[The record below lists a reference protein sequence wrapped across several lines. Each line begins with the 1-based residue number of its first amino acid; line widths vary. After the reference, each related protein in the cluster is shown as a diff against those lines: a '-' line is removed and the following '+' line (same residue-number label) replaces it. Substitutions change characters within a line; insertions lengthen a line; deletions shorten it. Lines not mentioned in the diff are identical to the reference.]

1 MEVQPQATQPAIQ
14 PNRLA
19 FDEELFKRSEE
30 FCTKLMESIPE
41 LGGVAIVPLWI
52 TQPEKMPPALLR
64 LRDPNGP
71 PMAPILKLVENL
83 MSFSQSLT
91 RELVSQ
97 YRMFDNYAAELAARI
112 KEHEEKLNTLQ
123 PEQQSQ
129 PNANE

>member
-1 MEVQPQATQPAIQ
+1 MEVQPQAAPTPIQ

-30 FCTKLMESIPE
+30 FCSKLMEAIPE

-71 PMAPILKLVENL
+71 PMAPILRLIENI

-91 RELVSQ
+91 RELISQ
-97 YRMFDNYAAELAARI
+97 YRMFDNYAAELATRI
-112 KEHEEKLNTLQ
+112 KEHEEKLGKLQ
-123 PEQQSQ
+123 PESQ
-129 PNANE
+129 PQQNANE